1 MTGTAT
7 QTRLR
12 TLRESFWFVPTLL
25 CIAALLI
32 AQLMVAIDQVA
43 ELQNWGALN
52 ALIFH
57 VGPAGGRDILTAIA
71 GSVLTVAATS
81 FSITISVLAT
91 ASATY
96 GPRLVRNFMK
106 DRANQY
112 VLGVFCATFLYCLM
126 VLRTI
131 RAREESTP
139 GFVPDIAV
147 NGAVLLAVL
156 NVAVLVFFIH
166 HIADSIQ
173 VSTLAGKVRRELQES
188 VEAAFPERDTG
199 ADNSPTIAANPP
211 NTSAGLVH
219 AEKNSAYIQAID
231 TERIMKAATD
241 AGAVVRLPR
250 PPGAH
255 VIKDDVVAEVWPAS
269 CADDLADTIRN
280 SISAGQERT
289 PYSDPRFAVQQVV
302 EMGVRA
308 LSPSTND
315 PYTARNALD
324 EVASGLALACSR
336 PEPQDVFNDDDS
348 VPRLFISA
356 PTTLQLLDETFDPVR
371 TYALEHPIV
380 ILKACELAQRLFE
393 VATAPEILRGIHN
406 HVRLLV
412 QAFEGTRPMDR
423 DVLAVRRAAEP
434 VLSATLN
441 T

>member
-1 MTGTAT
+1 MTGTAI

-12 TLRESFWFVPTLL
+12 SLRESFWFVPALL

-32 AQLMVAIDQVA
+32 AQLTVGIDQVA
-43 ELQNWGALN
+43 DLQNWPILDAF
-52 ALIFH
+52 IFH

-112 VLGVFCATFLYCLM
+112 VLGVFSATFLYCLM

-131 RAREESTP
+131 RAKEDSAP

-188 VEAAFPERDTG
+188 VEAAFPERDT
-199 ADNSPTIAANPP
+199 DTDSSPTIAAYPP
-211 NTSAGLVH
+211 NTPAGLVR
-219 AEKNSAYIQAID
+219 AENDSAYVQAID

-241 AGAVVRLPR
+241 ASAVVRLAR

-255 VIKDDVVAEVWPAS
+255 IIKDDVVAEVWPSS
-269 CADDLADTIRN
+269 CADDLADTIRK
-280 SISAGQERT
+280 SISLGQERT
-289 PYSDPRFAVQQVV
+289 PYRDPRFAVQQVV

-336 PEPQDVFNDDDS
+336 PEPQNIFTDDDS
-348 VPRLFISA
+348 VPRVFLSA
-356 PTTLQLLDETFDPVR
+356 PTTVHLLDETFDPIR
-371 TYALEHPIV
+371 TYALEHAIV
-380 ILKACELAQRLFE
+380 ITKACELAHRLHE
-393 VATAPEILRGIHN
+393 VATAPETLRGLRN
-406 HVRLLV
+406 HVELLV
-412 QAFEGTRPMDR
+412 QAFEGTNPMER

-434 VLSATLN
+434 VLSAALN